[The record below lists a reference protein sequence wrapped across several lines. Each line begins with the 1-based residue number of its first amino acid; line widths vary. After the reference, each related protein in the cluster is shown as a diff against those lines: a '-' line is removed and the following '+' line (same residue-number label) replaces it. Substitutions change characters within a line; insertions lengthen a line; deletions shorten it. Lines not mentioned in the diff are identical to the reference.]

1 MSYQT
6 YPNTDYKG
14 QGDIKSLFGAPVAC
28 QQNCDTT
35 PGCSGFVH
43 TKDSSRCYLKNNTVT
58 TPSYNTN
65 LTYYYKGV
73 APPGPATAPAP
84 TPSVPTPAPTPAVI
98 PTGVAGSASDVKW
111 QCLQG
116 ITVPVALA
124 PNGNVQ
130 CMSTDGKNCLWQQN
144 ADGCSSL
151 IRSPPTQPIKPLE
164 CGDAHKQ
171 LYSVT
176 GYENPTHWCNKAKK
190 IFETTIPLQPAP
202 APTLAQA
209 PVPTP
214 ALALAPPALAVA
226 LPVQVQAPTPTPI
239 VPIVPVSQAQA
250 PTPVAPTMVQAPTP
264 IVPVAQV
271 QTPTPVAPTPTP
283 TPTQVPEPTPVKCE
297 PVAPHQVKWST
308 KPAKAKTATSKPA
321 QAEAEV
327 SVEEVVTDKPAKS
340 SWFSMPS
347 FLSFSEQPVDVAI
360 ATLEAPLPTTGPLP
374 KRVRRVPSESEKR
387 SVLIFVR
394 LAFLFG
400 LVFFFTTV
408 VTQSNPLEFRTRCV
422 IALMV
427 VIIYALVDVIR
438 TMVLDTREFVCQ
450 NTCDKK

>member
-6 YPNTDYKG
+6 YANTDYKG
-14 QGDIKSLFGAPVAC
+14 QGDIKNLAGTPVVC

-35 PGCSGFVH
+35 TGCSGFVL
-43 TKDSSRCYLKNNTVT
+43 TKDSSRCYLKNNTVN

-65 LTYYYKGV
+65 LTYYYKGS
-73 APPGPATAPAP
+73 APPGPATEPAP
-84 TPSVPTPAPTPAVI
+84 TPTPASI
-98 PTGVAGSASDVKW
+98 PTGVAGSASDFKW
-111 QCLQG
+111 QCLPG
-116 ITVPVALA
+116 INMPVSLSST
-124 PNGNVQ
+124 GNVQ

-144 ADGCSSL
+144 IDGCNSL

-171 LYSVT
+171 LYSIT

-190 IFETTIPLQPAP
+190 IFETTVPLQPAP
-202 APTLAQA
+202 APTLATA

-214 ALALAPPALAVA
+214 ASVLAPPTQVQALAPIPVQVPAPVPVQALAPT
-226 LPVQVQAPTPTPI
+226 PVQALTQAPVQALAPAPVQAPTP
-239 VPIVPVSQAQA
+239 VP
-250 PTPVAPTMVQAPTP
+250 VQAP
-264 IVPVAQV
+264 
-271 QTPTPVAPTPTP
+271 APAM
-283 TPTQVPEPTPVKCE
+283 KCE
-297 PVAPHQVKWST
+297 PVVTHTVKEST
-308 KPAKAKTATSKPA
+308 KPAKLAEVET
-321 QAEAEV
+321 EAEV
-327 SVEEVVTDKPAKS
+327 VTEKPAKS
-340 SWFSMPS
+340 SWFSLPS
-347 FLSFSEQPVDVAI
+347 FFSSSEQPVDIAI
-360 ATLEAPLPTTGPLP
+360 ATLQAPIPTAGPMP
-374 KRVRRVPSESEKR
+374 KRVRRVPSDSEKR
-387 SVLIFVR
+387 SVYIFIR